1 MKFIIPTIGTRGDIQ
16 PYIALALGLTRRNH
30 LVTLATHPCMR
41 HLVESY
47 GIPFAAMGPDID
59 IGYEAAKIRGRSK
72 NWMLGFKRVMD
83 FSFSMLEQ
91 SYVDLLPLCRQAD
104 VVIVSHSAAG
114 SMEADALDLPR
125 VSVTLMPQ
133 AIPANDLHASWFTRA
148 LTKAAGLV
156 MGSMMT
162 RPLDNIRRRNGLEPM
177 GPNGITSPLLN
188 LVPISPLIEKPNPLW
203 EPRHKMTG
211 YWFAPSP
218 QTWNPP
224 EELVRFLDAGE
235 PPLVVSLGAMSLSGD
250 DTLEA
255 ASVTLEAMRHTGT
268 RAIIQGWDEALKRFT
283 LPSTVYPAGSIP
295 HDWLLPRSAGIMH
308 HGGFGTTAAGFNA
321 GIPSIVIPHI
331 IDQYIW
337 GNKVAE
343 LGVGPKPIP
352 RAKLNVNALTT
363 AIEATKNNVIKM
375 KAASLGE
382 QIRNEPDG
390 VETAIQCI
398 EQLCGYTS

>member
-72 NWMLGFKRVMD
+72 NWILGFKRVMD

-133 AIPANDLHASWFTRA
+133 AIPANDPHASWFSRA
-148 LTKAAGLV
+148 LTNAAGLV

-255 ASVTLEAMRHTGT
+255 VSITFEALRHTGT

-363 AIEATKNNVIKM
+363 AIEATKNNMIRM

-382 QIRNEPDG
+382 QIRNESDG